1 MRVSLAITS
10 QTSVFAS
17 GRLREGVAMSWL
29 ESKMK
34 WIMLVG
40 GLFTIATLYAFV
52 APSAALVSLFG
63 ESIEGPVA
71 NVVVRNWGFLIATVG
86 ALLIYGAFRPAARP
100 LTLTVAVVTK
110 VVFIGLVL
118 AGPRSFLHHQIGL
131 GVVVDSALV
140 LIFAIYLWS
149 ASRRRSIA

>member
-1 MRVSLAITS
+1 
-10 QTSVFAS
+10 
-17 GRLREGVAMSWL
+17 MSWL
-29 ESKMK
+29 ESKIK

-40 GLFTIATLYAFV
+40 GVITMSTLYAFV
-52 APSAALVSLFG
+52 APAAALTSLFG

-100 LTLTVAVVTK
+100 VALVVAAVTK

-118 AGPRSFLHHQIGL
+118 AGPRSFLQHQAGI
-131 GVVVDSALV
+131 GVVFDSVLV

-149 ASRRRSIA
+149 SSRRRSGA